1 VTFASNTTGK
11 IQLTSSE
18 SNVPPGVPACNT
30 QVYAF
35 YSYQKEEIVPLPGS
49 IADYLRGHT
58 EELGNRII
66 ESHPPLHAVDDPPS
80 PIIARLLRNP
90 YPAQTLAIMGLVKR
104 WRQSKAGAVIAECGT
119 GKTLISLGAV
129 QTHAEDRRFT
139 AIAMVPPQL
148 VEKWCRETIL
158 TLPRVRVFIIDGLR
172 TPTSSKA
179 HYGVNEVKLR
189 NGRIVREGMKTSL
202 TELRLRK
209 SHASA
214 RRRWDS
220 VCHCPAVFVVGRD
233 RAKLGYFWRH
243 AYQVAHCGRYQGS
256 VVNPDTGSPVY
267 LGNEGERL
275 LAMDFKK
282 VKLSEMLGQA
292 EGSNHARRLTYSAL
306 WQADGSKVRR
316 FAPIDFI
323 GRYMD
328 GFFDYAIADE
338 VHELK
343 GGDTAQGNALGTLA
357 ACAGHIAVLTGTL
370 LGGYADELFNILFR
384 LAPPRML
391 GEGFEHGD
399 AGVRAF
405 TETYGLLE
413 KITVI
418 EPADNAC
425 SEARVTTRVRHRP
438 GASPLLFG
446 RFLMSLGAFVSL
458 EDISDALPPY
468 REDIVSVEMDQPLQ
482 KAYENMEEDIKK
494 ALREHRGNSSVA
506 SVALNALLAYPD
518 RPFGFGDLIGRE
530 FNPETQRREPFLIAA
545 TRDLDENFV
554 YAKERRLVEE
564 IKSSLERGRKVQ
576 VYAVYTQKRDVTH
589 RLESILAKEGIRAAV
604 LTTQV
609 APEEREAWY
618 ERQLRSGLQVCIAH
632 PRLVQTGLDLLAM
645 SDIFFYETGYSI
657 YTLRQAS
664 RRSWRIG
671 QRNNVNVKFFYYA
684 GTMQETCLRLMGKKL
699 LVSLAMEGKF
709 ATDGL
714 QAIDEGDDI
723 LMAMARE
730 LVTEKGIGESA
741 DAVWKR
747 LVEKQA
753 EVFGVRAV
761 ETSPLEM
768 VEEHPERDAPE
779 VIIPAP
785 AQIPAV
791 VTQLLMFGGL
801 RESVPMPK
809 ASRRRLR
816 TAALSDQ
823 MAMFQD

>member
-1 VTFASNTTGK
+1 MIGK
-11 IQLTSSE
+11 
-18 SNVPPGVPACNT
+18 
-30 QVYAF
+30 
-35 YSYQKEEIVPLPGS
+35 
-49 IADYLRGHT
+49 
-58 EELGNRII
+58 
-66 ESHPPLHAVDDPPS
+66 
-80 PIIARLLRNP
+80 LLRKP
-90 YPAQTLAIMGLVKR
+90 YPAQTLAIMGLVRR
-104 WRQSKAGAVIAECGT
+104 WQQARAGAVIAECGT

-129 QTHAEDRRFT
+129 QTHAENRPFT

-148 VEKWCRETIL
+148 VEKWCREAML
-158 TLPRVRVFIIDGLR
+158 TLPRIRVFIIDGLR
-172 TPTSSKA
+172 TPTNSNS
-179 HYGVNEVKLR
+179 HHGVNEVKLR
-189 NGRIVREGMKTSL
+189 NKRIVREGLRTSL
-202 TELRLRK
+202 SELRLRK
-209 SHASA
+209 TSHSA
-214 RRRWDS
+214 RKRWDS
-220 VCHCPAVFVVGRD
+220 ICSSPALFVVGRD

-243 AYQVAHCGRYQGS
+243 AYEVARCGRYQGS
-256 VVNPDTGSPVY
+256 VVNADSGSPVY
-267 LGNEGERL
+267 LGEDGERL

-282 VKLSEMLGQA
+282 AKLSEMVGQG
-292 EGSNHARRLTYSAL
+292 EGTNHARRPLYSAL
-306 WQADGSKVRR
+306 WQADGKKIRR

-343 GGDTAQGNALGTLA
+343 GGDTAQGNALGALA
-357 ACAGHIAVLTGTL
+357 ASARHIAVLTGTL

-384 LAPPRML
+384 LGASRML
-391 GEGFEHGD
+391 EEGFEYGE

-405 TETYGLLE
+405 TEIYGLLE

-468 REDIVSVEMDQPLQ
+468 REEIVSVQMDQPLQ
-482 KAYENMEEDIKK
+482 KAYTDMEEDIKK

-554 YAKERRLVEE
+554 HAKERRLVEE
-564 IKSSLERGRKVQ
+564 IKASLELGRKVQ
-576 VYAVYTQKRDVTH
+576 VYAVYTQKRDVTR
-589 RLESILAKEGIRAAV
+589 RLEGILAKEGIRVAV

-618 ERQLRSGLQVCIAH
+618 ERQLRSGLQVCICH
-632 PRLVQTGLDLLAM
+632 PRLVQTGLDLLPMA
-645 SDIFFYETGYSI
+645 DIFFYETGYSI

-684 GTMQETCLRLMGKKL
+684 GTMQETCVRLMGKKL

-709 ATDGL
+709 ASDGL

-723 LMAMARE
+723 LMSMARE

-741 DAVWKR
+741 DAIWKR

-753 EVFGVRAV
+753 EVFGVRAL
-761 ETSPLEM
+761 EISPSALEA
-768 VEEHPERDAPE
+768 EPSGRDAPE
-779 VIIPAP
+779 VIIPPPAP
-785 AQIPAV
+785 IPAL
-791 VTQLLMFGGL
+791 VTQLLMFGGSL
-801 RESVPMPK
+801 GGMPRRK
-809 ASRRRLR
+809 PSRRQSSAAT
-816 TAALSDQ
+816 TADQLAL
-823 MAMFQD
+823 FQS

>member
-1 VTFASNTTGK
+1 
-11 IQLTSSE
+11 
-18 SNVPPGVPACNT
+18 
-30 QVYAF
+30 
-35 YSYQKEEIVPLPGS
+35 
-49 IADYLRGHT
+49 
-58 EELGNRII
+58 
-66 ESHPPLHAVDDPPS
+66 
-80 PIIARLLRNP
+80 
-90 YPAQTLAIMGLVKR
+90 
-104 WRQSKAGAVIAECGT
+104 
-119 GKTLISLGAV
+119 
-129 QTHAEDRRFT
+129 
-139 AIAMVPPQL
+139 MVPPQL

-172 TPTSSKA
+172 TPTNANS

-189 NGRIVREGMKTSL
+189 NKRIVREGMRTSL
-202 TELRLRK
+202 SELRLHRT
-209 SHASA
+209 SPSA
-214 RRRWDS
+214 RKRWDS
-220 VCHCPAVFVVGRD
+220 VCSSPAVFVVGRD

-243 AYQVAHCGRYQGS
+243 AYQVARCGRFQGS
-256 VVNPDTGSPVY
+256 VINPDSGSPVY
-267 LGNEGERL
+267 LGSEGERL

-282 VKLSEMLGQA
+282 VKLSEMLGQG
-292 EGSNHARRLTYSAL
+292 EGTNHARRSLYSAL
-306 WQADGSKVRR
+306 WQADGKKIRR

-323 GRYMD
+323 GRYMSD

-357 ACAGHIAVLTGTL
+357 SCARHIAVLTGTL

-384 LAPPRML
+384 LGPSRML
-391 GEGFEHGD
+391 EEGFEYGD
-399 AGVRAF
+399 VGVRAF
-405 TETYGLLE
+405 TEIYGLLE

-425 SEARVTTRVRHRP
+425 SEARITTRVRHRP
-438 GASPLLFG
+438 GASPALFG

-468 REDIVSVEMDQPLQ
+468 QEEVVSVEMDQPLQ
-482 KAYENMEEDIKK
+482 KAYEDMEQDIKK
-494 ALREHRGNSSVA
+494 ALREHRGNSSVI

-554 YAKERRLVEE
+554 YAKERRLLEE
-564 IKSSLERGRKVQ
+564 VKTSLERRRNVQ
-576 VYAVYTQKRDVTH
+576 IFAVYTQKRDVTR
-589 RLESILAKEGIRAAV
+589 RLESILAREGIRVAV

-618 ERQLRSGLQVCIAH
+618 ERQLRAGVQVVICH
-632 PRLVQTGLDLLAM
+632 PRLVQTGLDLWAFP
-645 SDIFFYETGYSI
+645 DIFFYETGYSI

-684 GTMQETCLRLMGKKL
+684 GTMQETCVRLMGKKL

-709 ATDGL
+709 ASDGL

-741 DAVWKR
+741 DAVWKA
-747 LVEKQA
+747 LQKQQ
-753 EVFGVRAV
+753 V
-761 ETSPLEM
+761 ETFGIRPVETFQTEAELEPPAG
-768 VEEHPERDAPE
+768 HSPE
-779 VIIPAP
+779 VIISPP
-785 AQIPAV
+785 VSIPEV
-791 VTQLLMFGGL
+791 VTQILMFGMPPEGA
-801 RESVPMPK
+801 RQPK
-809 ASRRRLR
+809 ASRRPSISA
-816 TAALSDQ
+816 TSSDQ
-823 MAMFQD
+823 LGLFPS

>member
-1 VTFASNTTGK
+1 MEPITDIPT
-11 IQLTSSE
+11 
-18 SNVPPGVPACNT
+18 
-30 QVYAF
+30 
-35 YSYQKEEIVPLPGS
+35 
-49 IADYLRGHT
+49 YLRAHAQ
-58 EELGNRII
+58 ELGKRIL
-66 ESHPPLHAVDDPPS
+66 ESYPPLHSVDDLPS
-80 PIIARLLRNP
+80 PVIAKLLRKP
-90 YPAQTLAIMGLVKR
+90 YPAQTLAIMGLVRR
-104 WRQSKAGAVIAECGT
+104 WQQARAGAVIAECGT
-119 GKTLISLGAV
+119 GKTLISLGAI
-129 QTHAEDRRFT
+129 QSHAENRPFT
-139 AIAMVPPQL
+139 AVAMVPPQL
-148 VEKWCRETIL
+148 VEKWCREAML
-158 TLPRVRVFIIDGLR
+158 TLPRLRVFIIDGLR
-172 TPTSSKA
+172 TLTKSNS
-179 HYGVNEVKLR
+179 HHGVNEVKLR
-189 NGRIVREGMKTSL
+189 NKRIVREGLKTSL

-209 SHASA
+209 ASPSP
-214 RRRWDS
+214 RKRWDS
-220 VCHCPAVFVVGRD
+220 ICSSPSLFVVGRD

-243 AYQVAHCGRYQGS
+243 AYRVAQSGRYQGS
-256 VVNPDTGSPVY
+256 VVNPDSGSPIY
-267 LGNEGERL
+267 LGSDGERL

-282 VKLSEMLGQA
+282 VKLSEILGQG
-292 EGSNHARRLTYSAL
+292 EETNHARRPLYSAL
-306 WQADGSKVRR
+306 WQADGKKIRR
-316 FAPIDFI
+316 IAPVDFI
-323 GRYMD
+323 GRYMN

-357 ACAGHIAVLTGTL
+357 AAARHIAVLTGTL

-384 LAPPRML
+384 LGAPRML
-391 GEGFEHGD
+391 DEGFEYGE

-405 TETYGLLE
+405 TEIYGLLE
-413 KITVI
+413 KITTI

-468 REDIVSVEMDQPLQ
+468 REEIVSVEMDQPLQ
-482 KAYENMEEDIKK
+482 KAYEDMEEAIKK
-494 ALREHRGNSSVA
+494 AFREHRGNQSIA

-518 RPFGFGDLIGRE
+518 RPYGFGDLIGRE

-554 YAKERRLVEE
+554 YAKERRLVQE

-576 VYAVYTQKRDVTH
+576 VYAVYTQKRDVTR
-589 RLESILAKEGIRAAV
+589 RLESILVKEGIRVAV

-618 ERQLRSGLQVCIAH
+618 ERQLRSGVQVVVGH
-632 PRLVQTGLDLLAM
+632 PRLTQTGLDLLQFQ
-645 SDIFFYETGYSI
+645 DIFFYETGYSI

-671 QRNNVNVKFFYYA
+671 QWSNVNVKFFYYA
-684 GTMQETCLRLMGKKL
+684 GTMQETCVRLMGKKL
-699 LVSLAMEGKF
+699 LVSLALEGKF

-714 QAIDEGDDI
+714 QSIDEGDDI

-753 EVFGVRAV
+753 EVFGVRAA
-761 ETSPLEM
+761 ETSPPGIEPEPL
-768 VEEHPERDAPE
+768 ERDLPE
-779 VIIPAP
+779 VIIPP
-785 AQIPAV
+785 PTRIPSL
-791 VTQLLMFGGL
+791 VTQLLMFGGSL
-801 RESVPMPK
+801 ESVPRRK
-809 ASRRRLR
+809 ASRRPSSV
-816 TAALSDQ
+816 TSPSDQ
-823 MAMFQD
+823 LGLFQS